1 MLTLDLTVQAMN
13 AIASESE
20 IAEQLPESEM
30 VEFDNQPIKKAVI
43 MKTKQQEWKCLK
55 VTQWE
60 CLMKQMKK
68 LSWKL

>member
-43 MKTKQQEWKCLK
+43 MKT
-55 VTQWE
+55 
-60 CLMKQMKK
+60 
-68 LSWKL
+68 SSRNGSA